1 MFFWDSKKQLL
12 YKNIIIIY
20 LRIVLSI
27 CLRKTFSIENTA
39 HYPSPLLSIL
49 LQNRL
54 GIGFFPELFT
64 GNSSAE
70 QSTMLD
76 PDVQVQLPW
85 RYLNPDPYRLQSI
98 SVLDGIG
105 STEETGGLS
114 FSRPAD
120 QAEPYILFW
129 TFRSFPIQGAAY
141 YFIFTVVNV
150 GGRTAVCANTFVSG
164 CVNYVPP
171 TGNNNIVRIVIIT
184 CSVFGA
190 AGADYSLVND
200 LGCWT
205 EVVWRLRVLC
215 RYKQISRREM

>member
-1 MFFWDSKKQLL
+1 MKQPL
-12 YKNIIIIY
+12 YKNSF
-20 LRIVLSI
+20 LI
-27 CLRKTFSIENTA
+27 CLGMVSSIAFNKTFSIETTA
-39 HYPSPLLSIL
+39 RYPSPPLSIP

-64 GNSSAE
+64 GNGSAE

-141 YFIFTVVNV
+141 YFILAVVNL
-150 GGRTAVCANTFVSG
+150 GGRTEVRANKFVSDN
-164 CVNYVPP
+164 V
-171 TGNNNIVRIVIIT
+171 
-184 CSVFGA
+184 
-190 AGADYSLVND
+190 
-200 LGCWT
+200 
-205 EVVWRLRVLC
+205 
-215 RYKQISRREM
+215 Q